1 MADSTWL
8 AAFYK
13 APAFSSYTTSALSSL
28 ISNIETYNEA
38 LQSNFDT
45 FKASYTGVSGA
56 VYNTSDAFWAVLNNP
71 TAYGA
76 ADATCMSTD
85 GTSCVWYD
93 NYHPGQAIQKLV
105 AEGLVA
111 ALSAVFSF

>member
-1 MADSTWL
+1 M
-8 AAFYK
+8 
-13 APAFSSYTTSALSSL
+13 

-38 LQSNFDT
+38 LESNFAT
-45 FKASYTGVSGA
+45 FKASYSGVSGQ
-56 VYNTSDAFWAVLNNP
+56 VFNTSDAFWTVLDNP

-76 ADATCMSTD
+76 ADSTCSNTD

-105 AEGLVA
+105 AEGLVS
-111 ALSAVFSF
+111 ALSGTFSF